1 MLRNLIG
8 ALVGLAFL
16 AMAGTAN
23 ATTIT
28 ASCLDGDPAGQ
39 CPLAIPPSGTF
50 GTTTSDINIS
60 ESGTITDLNVYVD
73 LTHTWVGDLEISLV
87 APDGT
92 QILLFGNWGDSGDN
106 LTDTIFDD
114 EAGTNISA
122 GSAPFTGSFIP
133 DQSLSAFD
141 GFSITGLWTL
151 IIDDLASSD
160 IGELREWRIIAEV
173 GDVSVPEPGTLAL
186 LGAALAG
193 LGLFYRRRRLVH

>member
-1 MLRNLIG
+1 MLRNLIA

-16 AMAGTAN
+16 AVAGTAN

-39 CPLAIPPSGTF
+39 CPLAIPDQT
-50 GTTTSDINIS
+50 TTTSDINIS

-92 QILLFGNWGDSGDN
+92 QILLFGNWGSFGDN

-141 GFSITGLWTL
+141 GFSITGL
-151 IIDDLASSD
+151 
-160 IGELREWRIIAEV
+160 
-173 GDVSVPEPGTLAL
+173 
-186 LGAALAG
+186 
-193 LGLFYRRRRLVH
+193 